1 VITFRPCN
9 KHLRSFAKN
18 ILTEDFLRMKRKL
31 QTWFSV
37 IITTTLII
45 NTFAFSA
52 SAQTQRPRR
61 TSDVEENRLSA
72 GARFLPRGYVL
83 LLRLDT
89 RLDSNRTRPSDR
101 FHARIDEAITDEAGS
116 MVLPANLLVV
126 GHVQDVTPAQM
137 GRRSGIIEIAF
148 DRLVMPDGREL
159 PLKGILTSADANERR
174 KLKIDEEGVIEG
186 GSQIKRN
193 TVFVGGGAATGA
205 VIGAIAGGA
214 AFGAAV
220 GAAAGVIAVF
230 LAKGKEAIVEPGTLI
245 GLELTESLDLTQ
257 RGTIP
262 PPRPTTPSTPAPTG
276 NQSPT
281 TSPDTNGSQQP
292 IPLPTPPLEP
302 QLLKVSFAQVERVSG
317 NSILVVA
324 TAETTSSGWRVKAEH
339 QVNRDTLD
347 IWIKGVPPE
356 GRAAKVISHPTVTTT
371 VADPNRGIRRVI
383 VHGLGSDRNIPI
395 PQQTRR

>member
-1 VITFRPCN
+1 M
-9 KHLRSFAKN
+9 KQKLR
-18 ILTEDFLRMKRKL
+18 
-31 QTWFSV
+31 TWLSV
-37 IITTTLII
+37 IITPTLIDNI
-45 NTFAFSA
+45 VAVSAF
-52 SAQTQRPRR
+52 AQTQRPRR
-61 TSDVEENRLSA
+61 ASDVEFNRLSA
-72 GARFLPRGYVL
+72 GTRFLPRGYVL
-83 LLRLDT
+83 LLRMDT
-89 RLDSNRTRPSDR
+89 RLDSNHVRPSDR
-101 FHARIDEAITDEAGS
+101 FHARLDEAITDEAGS

-126 GHVQDVTPAQM
+126 GHVQEVTPAQM

-159 PLKGILTSADANERR
+159 PLKGILTSADAGERK
-174 KLKIDEEGVIEG
+174 KLKIDDEGVIEG
-186 GSQIKRN
+186 GGQLKRN

-220 GAAAGVIAVF
+220 GAAAGVIAVL

-245 GLELTESLDLTQ
+245 GLELTAALDLTQ

-262 PPRPTTPSTPAPTG
+262 LPRPATPTTPSTSNPAPTG
-276 NQSPT
+276 NQSPNT
-281 TSPDTNGSQQP
+281 TPNTNGSQQP

-324 TAETTSSGWRVKAEH
+324 TAETISGGWRVKAEH
-339 QVNRDTLD
+339 EVRQDALEV
-347 IWIKGVPPE
+347 WVKGTPPE
-356 GRAAKVISHPTVTTT
+356 GRASKVLSHPTVTTT
-371 VADPNRGIRRVI
+371 VADPNRVIRRVI
-383 VHGLGSDRNIPI
+383 IHGLGSDRNIPI

>member
-1 VITFRPCN
+1 
-9 KHLRSFAKN
+9 
-18 ILTEDFLRMKRKL
+18 MKQKL

-37 IITTTLII
+37 IISATLII

-52 SAQTQRPRR
+52 FAQTQRPRR
-61 TSDVEENRLSA
+61 ASDVEVNRLSA
-72 GARFLPRGYVL
+72 GVRFLPRGYVL
-83 LLRLDT
+83 LLRMDT
-89 RLDSNRTRPSDR
+89 RLDSNRVRPSDR
-101 FHARIDEAITDEAGS
+101 FHARLDEAITDEAGS

-126 GHVQDVTPAQM
+126 GHVQEVTPAQM

-159 PLKGILTSADANERR
+159 PLKGILTSADAGERK

-186 GSQIKRN
+186 GGQLKRN

-220 GAAAGVIAVF
+220 GAAAGVIAVL

-262 PPRPTTPSTPAPTG
+262 PPRQTTPPMPSNPAPTG
-276 NQSPT
+276 NQSST
-281 TSPDTNGSQQP
+281 TTPNTNGSQQP
-292 IPLPTPPLEP
+292 LPLPAPPLEP

-324 TAETTSSGWRVKAEH
+324 TAETPSGGWRVKAEQ
-339 QVNRDTLD
+339 QVNRDTLEV
-347 IWIKGVPPE
+347 WIKGMPPE
-356 GRAAKVISHPTVTTT
+356 GRASKVLSHPTVTTT
-371 VADPNRGIRRVI
+371 VADPNRVIRRVI
-383 VHGLGSDRNIPI
+383 IHGLGSDRNITI
-395 PQQTRR
+395 PQPTRR

>member
-1 VITFRPCN
+1 M
-9 KHLRSFAKN
+9 KHTR
-18 ILTEDFLRMKRKL
+18 

-37 IITTTLII
+37 IITATLII
-45 NTFAFSA
+45 NNFAFSA
-52 SAQTQRPRR
+52 WAQTQRPRR
-61 TSDVEENRLSA
+61 ASDVEVNRLAA

-83 LLRLDT
+83 LLRMDT
-89 RLDSNRTRPSDR
+89 RLDSSRVRPSDR

-126 GHVQDVTPAQM
+126 GHVQEVTPAQM
-137 GRRSGIIEIAF
+137 GRRSGIIEISF
-148 DRLVMPDGREL
+148 DRLIMPDGREL
-159 PLKGILTSADANERR
+159 PLKGILTSADAGERK

-186 GSQIKRN
+186 GGQLKRN

-220 GAAAGVIAVF
+220 GAAAGVVAVL

-257 RGTIP
+257 RGTVP
-262 PPRPTTPSTPAPTG
+262 PPRPTTPSTSTPAPTE
-276 NQSPT
+276 NQAPPT
-281 TSPDTNGSQQP
+281 TPNTNGSQQP
-292 IPLPTPPLEP
+292 MPLPTPPLEP
-302 QLLKVSFAQVERVSG
+302 QLVKVSFAQVERVSG

-324 TAETTSSGWRVKAEH
+324 TAETISGGWRVKAEQ
-339 QVNRDTLD
+339 QVNRDTLEV
-347 IWIKGVPPE
+347 WIKGMPPE
-356 GRAAKVISHPTVTTT
+356 GRAAKVLSHPTVTTT
-371 VADPNRGIRRVI
+371 VADPNRVIRRVI
-383 VHGLGSDRNIPI
+383 IHGLGSDRNITI

>member
-1 VITFRPCN
+1 
-9 KHLRSFAKN
+9 
-18 ILTEDFLRMKRKL
+18 LTEDFLRMKRQL
-31 QTWFSV
+31 QTWLSV
-37 IITTTLII
+37 IITATLII

-52 SAQTQRPRR
+52 LAQTQRPRR
-61 TSDVEENRLSA
+61 ASDVETNQLSA
-72 GARFLPRGYVL
+72 GTRFLPRGYVL
-83 LLRLDT
+83 VLRLDT
-89 RLDSNRTRPSDR
+89 RLDSGRTRPSDR
-101 FHARIDEAITDEAGS
+101 FYARIDEAITDEAGS
-116 MVLPANLLVV
+116 MVLPANLLIV

-137 GRRSGIIEIAF
+137 GRRSGIIEITF

-159 PLKGILTSADANERR
+159 PLKGILTSADASERR

-186 GSQIKRN
+186 GSQVKRN

-220 GAAAGVIAVF
+220 GAAAGVVAVF

-245 GLELTESLDLTQ
+245 GLELTESLDLTG
-257 RGTIP
+257 RGVIP
-262 PPRPTTPSTPAPTG
+262 PPRPTTPNTPATP
-276 NQSPT
+276 NENSSPGT
-281 TSPDTNGSQQP
+281 TPNTDGPQQP

-302 QLLKVSFAQVERVSG
+302 QLVKVSFAQVERVSG

-371 VADPNRGIRRVI
+371 VADPNRAIRRVI
-383 VHGLGSDRNIPI
+383 IHGLGSDRNLPV
-395 PQQTRR
+395 PQPTRR

>member
-1 VITFRPCN
+1 
-9 KHLRSFAKN
+9 
-18 ILTEDFLRMKRKL
+18 MKQKL

-37 IITTTLII
+37 IISATLII

-52 SAQTQRPRR
+52 FAQTQRPRR
-61 TSDVEENRLSA
+61 ASDVEVNRLSA
-72 GARFLPRGYVL
+72 GVRFLPRGYVL
-83 LLRLDT
+83 LLRMDT
-89 RLDSNRTRPSDR
+89 RLDSNRVRPSDR
-101 FHARIDEAITDEAGS
+101 FHARLDEAITDEAGS

-126 GHVQDVTPAQM
+126 GHVQEVTPAQM

-159 PLKGILTSADANERR
+159 PLKGILTSADAGERK

-186 GSQIKRN
+186 GGQLKRN

-220 GAAAGVIAVF
+220 GAAAGVIAVL

-262 PPRPTTPSTPAPTG
+262 PPRPTTPPMPSTPAPTG
-276 NQSPT
+276 NQSPPT
-281 TSPDTNGSQQP
+281 NPNTNGSQQP

-302 QLLKVSFAQVERVSG
+302 QLLKVSFVQVERVSG

-324 TAETTSSGWRVKAEH
+324 TAETISGGWRVKAEH
-339 QVNRDTLD
+339 QINRDTLEV
-347 IWIKGVPPE
+347 WIKGIPPE
-356 GRAAKVISHPTVTTT
+356 GRASKVLSHPTVTTT
-371 VADPNRGIRRVI
+371 VADPNRVIRRVI
-383 VHGLGSDRNIPI
+383 VHGLGSDRNVPI

>member
-1 VITFRPCN
+1 
-9 KHLRSFAKN
+9 
-18 ILTEDFLRMKRKL
+18 MKQTL

-37 IITTTLII
+37 IISTTLII
-45 NTFAFSA
+45 NTFTFSA
-52 SAQTQRPRR
+52 SAQQQRPRR
-61 TSDVEENRLSA
+61 ASDVEIKRLSV

-83 LLRLDT
+83 LLRMDT
-89 RLDSNRTRPSDR
+89 RLDSSRVRPSDR
-101 FHARIDEAITDEAGS
+101 FHARIDEAITDEAGR

-126 GHVQDVTPAQM
+126 GHVQEVTPAQM

-159 PLKGILTSADANERR
+159 PLKGILTSADAGERK
-174 KLKIDEEGVIEG
+174 KLKIDEEGVIESG
-186 GSQIKRN
+186 GQLKRN

-220 GAAAGVIAVF
+220 GAAAGVVAVL

-245 GLELTESLDLTQ
+245 GLEFTEPLDLTH

-262 PPRPTTPSTPAPTG
+262 PPRPTTPTTPPASTPAPTG

-281 TSPDTNGSQQP
+281 TTPNTNSSQQP

-302 QLLKVSFAQVERVSG
+302 QLVKVSFVQVERVSG

-324 TAETTSSGWRVKAEH
+324 TAETSSGGWRVKAEH
-339 QVNRDTLD
+339 QVNGDTLEV
-347 IWIKGVPPE
+347 WIKGMPPE
-356 GRAAKVISHPTVTTT
+356 GRVSKVISHPTVTTT
-371 VADPNRGIRRVI
+371 VADPNRAIRRVLI
-383 VHGLGSDRNIPI
+383 HGLGSDRNIVI
-395 PQQTRR
+395 PQPTRR